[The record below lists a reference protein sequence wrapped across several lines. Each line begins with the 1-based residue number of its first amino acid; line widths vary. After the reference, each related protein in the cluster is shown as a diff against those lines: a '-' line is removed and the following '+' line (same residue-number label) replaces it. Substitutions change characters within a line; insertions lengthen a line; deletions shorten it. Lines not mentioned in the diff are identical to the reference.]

1 MALSRRALH
10 RAALSLAA
18 LSVSP
23 PLLAQQNEA
32 VLRVIAPWEYSSN
45 DPAEVGYI
53 LTRIG
58 VAETL
63 VQVAPDG
70 SLSGGVAERWSI
82 DADKLTWRFA
92 LRAGALFQDGAPVT
106 AQAVA
111 DSLRRSFTGD
121 SLSAV
126 PLDSVGVDG
135 AEVVIRTKA
144 PFSVLPAFLVDYASI
159 ILAPSAYGPTGKV
172 EKIVA
177 TGPYRITSIDGSTT
191 IELERFEGYV
201 GAKPPIRRARY
212 AAVPNGETRANI
224 AIAGD
229 ADLVFTLAP
238 ATLQRVNSAGQM
250 KVESLTIPRIR
261 PIAFN
266 SGLPQFSDVRVR
278 RAISMAIDRAGVA
291 ASILRHPA
299 SAATQLIPPVLA
311 EWRNPALPPLTHDP
325 AAARKLLDEAGWT
338 VGPDGVRAKNGVR
351 LAAKL
356 MTIAN
361 RPELPVMAAAIQAQL
376 KQVGME
382 LTIEAG
388 PGANIP
394 AAVKDGSMQ
403 MSLFTRTY
411 VTVPDVIATI
421 IPDYTRERANWGAV
435 NWPGRDRVKTLADA
449 YVASFDPARKAT
461 IRAEITTIIHDEAP
475 VIPVAWFEHTVAVS
489 NRLANVII
497 DPFETRYFLDRAS
510 WKGL

>member
-1 MALSRRALH
+1 MAFSRRALH
-10 RAALSLAA
+10 RAVLSLAA
-18 LSVSP
+18 LSVST
-23 PLLAQQNEA
+23 PLLAQQGEA
-32 VLRVIAPWEYSSN
+32 VLRVVAPWEYTSN
-45 DPAEVGYI
+45 DPTDTGYI

-70 SLSGGVAERWSI
+70 SLVGGVAERWSI
-82 DADKLTWRFA
+82 DADKVTWRFA
-92 LRAGALFQDGAPVT
+92 LRTGARFHDGSAVT
-106 AQAVA
+106 AEAVVN
-111 DSLRRSFTGD
+111 SLQRSFKGE
-121 SLSAV
+121 SLSSV
-126 PLDSVGVDG
+126 PFESVTANGG
-135 AEVVIRTKA
+135 EVVIRTKT

-159 ILAPSAYGPTGKV
+159 ILAPGAYGPSGKV
-172 EKIVA
+172 EKIIA

-191 IELERFEGYV
+191 LDLERFEGYA
-201 GAKPPIRRARY
+201 GAKPAIRKARY
-212 AAVPNGETRANI
+212 TAVANGETRANI

-238 ATLQRVNSAGQM
+238 TALQRINNAGQM

-278 RAISMAIDRAGVA
+278 RAISMAIDRAGIA
-291 ASILRHPA
+291 ASILRHPG
-299 SAATQLIPPVLA
+299 SAATQLMPPILS
-311 EWRNPALPPLTHDP
+311 EWHNTSLPPLSHDP
-325 AAARKLLDEAGWT
+325 AAARKLLDEAGWA
-338 VGPDGVRAKNGVR
+338 VGADGVRAKDGVR

-382 LTIEAG
+382 MTIEAG

-394 AAVKDGSMQ
+394 AAIKDGSMQ
-403 MSLFTRTY
+403 MTMFARTY
-411 VTVPDVIATI
+411 VNVPEVIATI
-421 IPDYTRERANWGAV
+421 LPDYTRERSNWGTL
-435 NWPGRDRVKTLADA
+435 NWPGRAKVKPLADE
-449 YVASFDPARKAT
+449 YVLSFDAARKAA
-461 IRAEITTIIHDEAP
+461 IRAEITKIIHEEAP
-475 VIPVAWFEHTVAVS
+475 VIPVSWFEHTVAVS

-497 DPFETRYFLDRAS
+497 DPYEMRYMLDRMK
-510 WKGL
+510 WQGQ